1 MKHLIP
7 CLTASLLLIMGM
19 APDAQATCSFICEGA
34 LIDSACDAILPAVGD
49 DAAVWSDATRAP
61 LFSVACQVQCCAP
74 GMCSD
79 PTPESIMAANLTLMD
94 VKGTD
99 LMGTFQEE
107 RSPLCEGK
115 QVFSLQSTLAQNAV
129 YDVVHQGQILS
140 RFQYDPVSIV
150 DPDMGADMD
159 VADMTADEDM
169 AMDQEDMGSVSVD
182 MATDEDMAVDSTD
195 MDHSGAADMGS
206 QSSPDMPQGWL
217 DMYNDSTD
225 TNGSLAELGDDIREE
240 NAEEDGGCQ
249 TASGHTPAGQAP
261 LALLT
266 LGLLGGLRRAR
277 KK

>member
-34 LIDSACDAILPAVGD
+34 LINSACDAILPAPGD
-49 DAAVWSDATRAP
+49 DVAVWTDATRTP

-115 QVFSLQSTLAQNAV
+115 QVFSLQSTLTQNVV
-129 YDVVHQGQILS
+129 YDVVHQGLILS
-140 RFQYDPVSIV
+140 RFQYNPVSIM
-150 DPDMGADMD
+150 DPDMGSDMNAADMESD
-159 VADMTADEDM
+159 
-169 AMDQEDMGSVSVD
+169 EDMGSDSTD
-182 MATDEDMAVDSTD
+182 MATDEDMSAD
-195 MDHSGAADMGS
+195 MNNSGAADMGS
-206 QSSPDMPQGWL
+206 QSSPDMQQGWL

-225 TNGSLAELGDDIREE
+225 TNGSLAELGDDIRED
-240 NAEEDGGCQ
+240 NVEDDSGCQ
-249 TASGHTPAGQAP
+249 TASGHTPAGKAP
-261 LALLT
+261 LTLLT

-277 KK
+277 RK